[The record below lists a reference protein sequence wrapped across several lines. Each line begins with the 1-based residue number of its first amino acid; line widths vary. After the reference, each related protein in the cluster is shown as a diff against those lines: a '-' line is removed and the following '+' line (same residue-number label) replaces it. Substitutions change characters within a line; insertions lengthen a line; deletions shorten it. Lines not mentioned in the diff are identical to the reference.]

1 MKLQEPLSTPNN
13 AASSGVTASSSTSQ
27 RNFVYNQ
34 QLSSDLGVFD
44 ATVFPEVTSTPAP
57 TDATSEKDDDDPFK
71 YQSPVVEICNEVRRK
86 NVAAAAAAWAT
97 PLNFAM
103 SSTSTDPWENYQ
115 DPLLS
120 TALSEDD
127 IDGSSLCNCN
137 ARRNRKRTMSR
148 SSPVR
153 SYSISTPSERSLT
166 TKATAG
172 DGSIINNVERPAVCS
187 ICGKKRPAIDR
198 HRFGTVSSKPT
209 TASSSNS
216 PDEDPQHAKHL
227 LEATPQLIVEKD
239 IEVEGLLPQHAK
251 HLLEATPQLRYLS
264 PQSVDM
270 DGGDPSAQESFFSVL
285 LRPDSQP
292 TQDSQ
297 PGRAGSGR
305 QNIFGTD
312 HGLPIRD
319 RENQR
324 AAAEL
329 ANLLWTLAHE
339 MSLEAFGAV
348 ESQVFTAVF
357 GLVHEYGNSSSR
369 IAGLV
374 AVHALLSA
382 PSADEEKK
390 SIKFANTLS
399 QALRTAGG
407 DFEFLSLVSGALGR
421 MAQRSSNV
429 DFGRSFLFW
438 MSGCKSSHYLTPA
451 THVLT

>member
-227 LEATPQLIVEKD
+227 LEATPQL
-239 IEVEGLLPQHAK
+239 
-251 HLLEATPQLRYLS
+251 RYLS

-292 TQDSQ
+292 TQDRQ

-339 MSLEAFGAV
+339 MSLEDFGAV